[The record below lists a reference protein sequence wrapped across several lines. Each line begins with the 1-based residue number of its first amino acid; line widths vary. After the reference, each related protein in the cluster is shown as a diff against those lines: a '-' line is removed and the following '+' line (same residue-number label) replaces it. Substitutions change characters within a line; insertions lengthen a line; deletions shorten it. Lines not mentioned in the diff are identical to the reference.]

1 MIESVSHR
9 LAATCFAETLVS
21 IGLYERHH
29 EGGVRC
35 AQRDL
40 VRVVQLQPLDRRE
53 QLHRRRLHAHIQA
66 SNPTSSPHELVLK
79 MGA

>member
-29 EGGVRC
+29 EGGARLRSVIWF
-35 AQRDL
+35 ASSNFSLWIAENNFTDAGYMHTY
-40 VRVVQLQPLDRRE
+40 RR
-53 QLHRRRLHAHIQA
+53 A
-66 SNPTSSPHELVLK
+66 T
-79 MGA
+79 